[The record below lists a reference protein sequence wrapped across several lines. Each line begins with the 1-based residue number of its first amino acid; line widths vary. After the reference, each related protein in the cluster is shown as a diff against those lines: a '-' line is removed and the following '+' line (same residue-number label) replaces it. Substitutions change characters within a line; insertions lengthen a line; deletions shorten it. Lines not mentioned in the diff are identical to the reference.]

1 MGEPIRIAQVVGK
14 MMNGGVEAV
23 VMNYYRHI
31 DRSKVQFD
39 FIVDEDSTYIP
50 REEIESLG
58 GRIFII
64 PPYQKINKYIPAL
77 IKLFKENNYKIV
89 HSHINTLSVFPLYAA
104 KKVGVPVRIAHN
116 HSTAAP
122 GEWKK
127 NILKYTLR
135 PFAKVYATHY
145 VACSRYAGEWL
156 FGKKSM
162 ERGEVTIFNNAIDL
176 DKFKYDENVRNEV
189 RKEFGLE
196 GKFVIGHVG
205 RFCYQKNQE
214 FLIDVFEEVY
224 KQNPNAV
231 LMLVGDGPDR
241 EKIEEKVR
249 QHNLGNC
256 VIFLGN
262 RNDANRLYQ
271 AMDVFVFP
279 SRYEGLGMVA
289 VEAQFCGVKTVM
301 SDRVPD
307 DAKVLDGTLSMA
319 LSESTKNWADK
330 ILNQENSEKVYSNKY
345 KEFNILEESSKLTN
359 YYGEIAYGKERA
371 ANTGQYFVL
380 GEQG

>member
-1 MGEPIRIAQVVGK
+1 MREAHVVGK
-14 MMNGGVEAV
+14 MNNAGVEAV

-31 DRSKVQFD
+31 DRSKIQFD
-39 FIVDEDSTYIP
+39 FIVDEDSTHIP

-58 GRIFII
+58 GRIFIV
-64 PPYQKINKYIPAL
+64 PPYQKLNKYIPAL
-77 IKLFKENNYKIV
+77 IKLFKENKNKIV

-104 KKVGVPVRIAHN
+104 KKAGVPVRIAHS

-145 VACSRYAGEWL
+145 AACSRYAGECL
-156 FGKKSM
+156 FGKRSM

-189 RKEFGLE
+189 RKELGLE

-224 KQNPNAV
+224 KQNSNAV
-231 LMLVGDGPDR
+231 LMLVGDGPDK
-241 EKIEEKVR
+241 EKIEEKVK
-249 QHNLGNC
+249 NSYVSDC
-256 VIFLGN
+256 VLILGN
-262 RNDANRLYQ
+262 RNDTDRLYQ
-271 AMDVFVFP
+271 AMDVFVLP
-279 SRYEGLGMVA
+279 SRYEGLPVVG
-289 VEAQFCGVKTVM
+289 VEAQAAGLPCVL
-301 SDRVPD
+301 SDKMTEETKMTGNAEFQSIESD
-307 DAKVLDGTLSMA
+307 SKIWTL
-319 LSESTKNWADK
+319 T
-330 ILNQENSEKVYSNKY
+330 ILKKQNNRNVNGLPQKFDINCQAVNLENFYRDIIK
-345 KEFNILEESSKLTN
+345 
-359 YYGEIAYGKERA
+359 
-371 ANTGQYFVL
+371 
-380 GEQG
+380 

>member
-1 MGEPIRIAQVVGK
+1 MRVAQIVGK
-14 MMNGGVEAV
+14 MNNGGVEAV

-58 GRIFII
+58 GRVYIV
-64 PPYQKINKYIPAL
+64 PPYQKLNRYMSAL
-77 IKLFKENNYKIV
+77 IKIFKENQYKIV

-104 KKVGVPVRIAHN
+104 KKAGIPVRIAHN

-145 VACSRYAGEWL
+145 AACSRYAGEWL

-162 ERGEVTIFNNAIDL
+162 ECGKVTIFNNAIDL
-176 DKFKYDENVRNEV
+176 DKFKFDENVRNEV
-189 RKEFGLE
+189 RKELGLE

-224 KQNPNAV
+224 KQNHNAV

-241 EKIEEKVR
+241 KKIEEKVNI
-249 QHNLGNC
+249 NLKTR
-256 VIFLGN
+256 VLFLGN
-262 RNDANRLYQ
+262 RNDVNRLYQ

-279 SRYEGLGMVA
+279 SRYEGLGMAA
-289 VEAQFCGVKTVM
+289 VEAQLCGVRTVM
-301 SDRVPD
+301 SDRVPN
-307 DAKVLDGTLSMA
+307 DAV
-319 LSESTKNWADK
+319 
-330 ILNQENSEKVYSNKY
+330 ILNSTLRLSLNDSVQGWAEGILRKKDVGEIENCRYSEYDIS
-345 KEFNILEESSKLTN
+345 KESIKLLN
-359 YYGEIAYGKERA
+359 YYENIVY
-371 ANTGQYFVL
+371 
-380 GEQG
+380 